1 MQKAIKQSVNHA
13 KISKRALAHSF
24 WHSFVSHLMQAKYD
38 IRTIKELLVHSD
50 LRTTMIYFTHK
61 VRSITIKQAKMSAL
75 YWTAAIWKCGA
86 KSNPSLCIRPMRKK
100 LRAVQLLLGHTKLKN
115 AVRSL
120 DVEVDETLEMAEQI
134 EV

>member
-13 KISKRALAHSF
+13 KISKRSLAHSF
-24 WHSFVSHLMQAKYD
+24 WHSFVSHLLQAKYD

-50 LRTTMIYFTHK
+50 LRTTMIYTHK
-61 VRSITIKQAKMSAL
+61 VRSIAIKQAKMSVL

-86 KSNPSLCIRPMRKK
+86 KSNPSLCIRPRRNN